1 MMRFNVGM
9 MLVALLLAGAGAAF
23 GQQPHNGGAKS
34 PQVDGVVD
42 LSLDEAERLATEE
55 SEEIRLARSSVGLAN
70 AQVSQ
75 ARSVI
80 FPQVN
85 ASLGYTRTL
94 ASVFQSVGQ
103 EPSADTLGF
112 DPDPSLPLEERVA
125 YLEDRVPIAAV
136 GALGSM
142 FSNLPFGRENAY
154 TATLSGSQLLYS
166 GGQVGAALDIARNY
180 RSAAEATLAQQT
192 AQIQLQVRSA
202 YYQALLAQE
211 MASIA
216 EAALEQAESFLEQE
230 QLRLSAG
237 QVADLDVMRAEV
249 ARDNL
254 RPQLVAAS
262 NAADLAL
269 LNLKRLVNLPL
280 TQTVRLTTPLV
291 APVLPEGALAQPSS
305 ELVDAQQAQLA
316 AVERQVDI
324 AGGQV
329 RVARGNFLPS
339 ISLSSA
345 YARQLYPSSTFRLRE
360 PWQEDWTVSLQ
371 VSVPLLTGARRMA
384 ELEQARLNRSRAEL
398 QLAQVR
404 EALQLQYEQARAEKE
419 RALASIQ
426 ARQRT
431 VDIAQRVY
439 DLTVLRYDRGLATQL
454 EVNDAR
460 LSLLQARSNQAQA
473 IADYYIADTGQATPV
488 APPQQAQVPATMSIT
503 VPAGG
508 AGAPQGGFA
517 P

>member
-1 MMRFNVGM
+1 MV
-9 MLVALLLAGAGAAF
+9 LLAAGPVGTLAQQQNGSGARAGAPA
-23 GQQPHNGGAKS
+23 A
-34 PQVDGVVD
+34 VLE
-42 LSLDEAERLATEE
+42 LSLEEAERRATEE
-55 SEEIRLARSSVGLAN
+55 SEEIRLARSSVALAD

-80 FPQVN
+80 YPQVN

-94 ASVFQSVGQ
+94 ASVFQNVGRA
-103 EPSADTLGF
+103 PSADTLTF
-112 DPDPSLPLEERVA
+112 DPDPTLPLEERVA
-125 YLEDRVPIAAV
+125 YLEDRTPAAAF
-136 GALGSM
+136 GALGSL

-154 TATLSGSQLLYS
+154 TATISGSQLLYA
-166 GGQVGAALDIARNY
+166 GGQVGAALDIARSY
-180 RSAAEATLAQQT
+180 RSAAQSTLAQQT

-216 EAALEQAESFLEQE
+216 SAALEQAESFLAQE
-230 QLRLSAG
+230 QLRLAAG
-237 QVADLDVMRAEV
+237 QASDLDVMRAEV
-249 ARDNL
+249 SRDNL
-254 RPQLVAAS
+254 RPQLVAAD
-262 NAADLAL
+262 NAASLAL
-269 LNLKRLVNLPL
+269 LNLKRLVNIPL
-280 TQTVRLTTPLV
+280 TQEVVLTTPLAPPDLPDG
-291 APVLPEGALAQPSS
+291 APVRPSQ
-305 ELVDAQQAQLA
+305 ELVEAQQAQLS
-316 AVERQVDI
+316 AVERQVEI
-324 AGGQV
+324 ASGQV
-329 RVARGNFLPS
+329 RIARGNFLPS

-345 YARQLYPSSTFRLRE
+345 YARQLYPSSTFALRE

-371 VSVPLLTGARRMA
+371 FSLPILTGARRMA

-431 VDIAQRVY
+431 VEVAQRVY
-439 DLTVLRYDRGLATQL
+439 DLTVLRYERGLATQL

-460 LSLLQARSNQAQA
+460 LSLLQARSNLAQA

-488 APPQQAQVPATMSIT
+488 DAPAPTAPMPQSVSVPAASAAPQQQN
-503 VPAGG
+503 
-508 AGAPQGGFA
+508 GFA